1 MDIKI
6 LGAGCANCNKLEQ
19 MVLEVLKNL
28 NEEANVE
35 HVKDFKEI
43 ASYGVMITPALVVNG
58 QVKLTG
64 PLPSKDK
71 LKNIITGEIKK

>member
-28 NEEANVE
+28 NEEADVE
-35 HVKDFKEI
+35 HVKDFKDI
-43 ASYGVMITPALVVNG
+43 ASYGVMMTPALVING
-58 QVKLTG
+58 QVKHTG
-64 PLPSKDK
+64 MLPSKDK
-71 LKNIITGEIKK
+71 LKNIITSEIKK